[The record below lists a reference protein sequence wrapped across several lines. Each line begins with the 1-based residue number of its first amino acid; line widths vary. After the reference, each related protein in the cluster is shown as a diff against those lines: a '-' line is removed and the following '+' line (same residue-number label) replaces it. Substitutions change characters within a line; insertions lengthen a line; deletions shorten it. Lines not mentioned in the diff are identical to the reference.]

1 MFTSTENKAFLW
13 EFMYK
18 EGIFSNLPDEYSAEV
33 KRLLDAKMYGIE
45 TNARSS
51 NLTDLNK
58 QVITEMVKEV
68 NYRKKDLNVDMEKKQ
83 SEFDNLINIKTPDK
97 VDFSDK
103 TDGPIEN
110 MDEMLNKM
118 INKRALE
125 VKTLVPKP
133 PPSKNIKIE
142 DKVANKEDVLNVRKI
157 SFSDN
162 VEEFNIENHKQ
173 TQNQSNVKVLNTFL
187 SNLKPTSLEQNIE
200 NTESTENTTKIDAY
214 VQTTMENNESNI
226 MGEIQEI
233 KRIQMQILDILN
245 ARQSLPPQHYGLTTE
260 IKKK

>member
-33 KRLLDAKMYGIE
+33 KRLLDAKMYDIE
-45 TNARSS
+45 TNTRSS

-68 NYRKKDLNVDMEKKQ
+68 NYRKKDLNVDMEKKKT
-83 SEFDNLINIKTPDK
+83 EFESLINTKTPDK

-103 TDGPIEN
+103 TDEPIEN
-110 MDEMLNKM
+110 MDEILNNM

-125 VKTLVPKP
+125 VKTLVPKPP

-173 TQNQSNVKVLNTFL
+173 TQNNGKVLNTFL
-187 SNLKPTSLEQNIE
+187 SNLKPTSLQQNIE
-200 NTESTENTTKIDAY
+200 STESTENTTKIDAY
-214 VQTTMENNESNI
+214 VQTTMENNEPNI
-226 MGEIQEI
+226 MGEMQEI

-245 ARQSLPPQHYGLTTE
+245 ARQSLQPQHYGLTTE